1 MLQQLRDKAK
11 SLVSVVLLGLLVL
24 SFALWGIEDI
34 FRNQGRKDWV
44 AMVGNL
50 KIPPVMLE
58 REFQKQTAQLRGVL
72 GPEFTAAKAKQSG
85 VMQKSLDQ
93 IISTAVVDMEI
104 QQLGIKV
111 GNEPIIATLEQTP
124 QLRNGDGSF
133 NRVAFERLLSSQGM
147 NEAMFLDQQRRIL
160 SRNILA
166 LALTSPLSV
175 PELAIDNF
183 AKATAQRRIAE
194 IVKVNEASLS
204 VGSPSEEQLQAYY
217 QSHGEEFKTP
227 EKRTLTVM
235 RLLPGDAGKAIAISE
250 DELKAAY
257 DENRAQFET
266 PEKRDIVQVVLDN
279 EAKAKELATAARK
292 NGFDA
297 AIKEKQVEAAALNQL
312 SSKDLPETLANA
324 VFGQSVSQIGG
335 PIQTNLGWH
344 VFVVEKI
351 TPARKQ
357 AYDEAIA
364 TLKARLQADQATT
377 GLVQTANKV
386 DDMLAGGK
394 KLEDIAASFGLKLE
408 RLEEKQADDKTLP
421 QELVKAGFQQ
431 NEGETSPLMESK
443 EKDGG
448 YVLVR
453 TDKVLASR
461 VPDISNVKDQLK
473 SGWQK
478 AEKQKKAKAI
488 LDKVAEQMKK
498 GASLAEVSG
507 DGLQKTTSAPVRVD
521 EAQPNAPREILA
533 PLFDLGKGEVA
544 VVATADGEAVLR
556 VKSVIPGTDK
566 DAAQRKTAV
575 KEKLEK
581 EWLGLHL
588 EEFDRALRV
597 EFPVKIDQ
605 KGLDSMTVEN

>member
-1 MLQQLRDKAK
+1 
-11 SLVSVVLLGLLVL
+11 
-24 SFALWGIEDI
+24 
-34 FRNQGRKDWV
+34 
-44 AMVGNL
+44 
-50 KIPPVMLE
+50 
-58 REFQKQTAQLRGVL
+58 
-72 GPEFTAAKAKQSG
+72 
-85 VMQKSLDQ
+85 
-93 IISTAVVDMEI
+93 
-104 QQLGIKV
+104 
-111 GNEPIIATLEQTP
+111 
-124 QLRNGDGSF
+124 
-133 NRVAFERLLSSQGM
+133 
-147 NEAMFLDQQRRIL
+147 
-160 SRNILA
+160 
-166 LALTSPLSV
+166 
-175 PELAIDNF
+175 
-183 AKATAQRRIAE
+183 
-194 IVKVNEASLS
+194 
-204 VGSPSEEQLQAYY
+204 
-217 QSHGEEFKTP
+217 
-227 EKRTLTVM
+227 VM

-279 EAKAKELATAARK
+279 EAKAKELAAAARK

-297 AIKEKQVEAAALNQL
+297 AIKEKQAEAAALNQL

-364 TLKARLQADQATT
+364 TLKARLQADKAAT

-421 QELVKAGFQQ
+421 QEIVKAGFQQ

>member
-34 FRNQGRKDWV
+34 FRNAGRKDWV
-44 AMVGNL
+44 AMVGNM

-72 GPEFTAAKAKQSG
+72 GPEFTTAKAKQSG
-85 VMQKSLDQ
+85 VMQKALDQ

-104 QQLGIKV
+104 QKLGIKI
-111 GNEPIIATLEQTP
+111 GNEPIITSLEQTP

-133 NRVAFERLLSSQGM
+133 NRTAFERLLASQGM
-147 NEAMFLDQQRRIL
+147 NEAMFLDQQRRIM

-166 LALTSPLSV
+166 LALTSPLHV
-175 PELAIDNF
+175 PALAVDNF
-183 AKATAQRRIAE
+183 AKATAQRRVAE
-194 IVKVNEASLS
+194 IVKVNEASIS
-204 VGSPSEEQLQAYY
+204 VGAPTEEQLQTYY
-217 QSHGEEFKTP
+217 QSRGEEFKTP

-235 RLLPGDAGKAIAISE
+235 RLLPSDAGKDIAVSE

-257 DENRAQFET
+257 DQHRAEFET
-266 PEKRDIVQVVLDN
+266 PEKRDLIQVVLDN
-279 EAKAKELATAARK
+279 EAKAKELAAAARK
-292 NGFDA
+292 SGFDA
-297 AIKEKQVEAAALNQL
+297 AVKEKQVEAASLHQL
-312 SSKDLPETLANA
+312 STKDLPETLANA

-335 PIQTNLGWH
+335 PVQTNLGWH

-357 AYDEAIA
+357 AYDEAMA
-364 TLKARLQADQATT
+364 TLKSRLQADKAAT
-377 GLVQTANKV
+377 GLVQTANKM

-394 KLEDIAASFGLKLE
+394 SLEDIAAAFGLKLE
-408 RLEEKQADDKTLP
+408 KLEEKLADDKSLS
-421 QELVKAGFQQ
+421 QDIVKSGFQQ
-431 NEGETSPLMESK
+431 NEGETSPLMESRGQ
-443 EKDGG
+443 EGG

-453 TDKVLASR
+453 TDKVIASR
-461 VPDISNVKDQLK
+461 VPDIADVKDQLK

-478 AEKQKKAKAI
+478 AEKQKKAKVI

-507 DGLQKTTSAPVRVD
+507 EGLQKTTSAPVRVD

-544 VVATADGEAVLR
+544 VVATADGDAVLR
-556 VKSVIPGTDK
+556 VKNVIPGTDK
-566 DAAQRKTAV
+566 DAEQRKTAV
-575 KEKLEK
+575 KDKLEK

-605 KGLDSMTVEN
+605 KGLERMTVEN